1 MVVRLLAYHSC
12 LLGLCMLDWL
22 FSWIYYGQDGGG
34 PVTCVQRSLVDCVN
48 VVLLVAYASSLLAAC
63 ARGQWDGIRWGRRR
77 RKVAGA
83 AVSVCCVAVSATYAV
98 TGFRDAI
105 DAAASIVRGL
115 VWVAVAASLHVQP
128 TRPARTVALLW
139 WTLFSLLITAYNA
152 EVLVSGHQLDL
163 AEAVAWPV
171 NFLLSCSAPSIRFY
185 GRAMLTG
192 AVLKTVTACRSL

>member
-1 MVVRLLAYHSC
+1 MS
-12 LLGLCMLDWL
+12 LLGMADWSS
-22 FSWIYYGQDGGG
+22 SWICGEEGRGVAFAS
-34 PVTCVQRSLVDCVN
+34 PCVQRSLIDFVN
-48 VVLLVAYASSLLAAC
+48 VVLLVAYGSSLLAAC
-63 ARGQWDGIRWGRRR
+63 ARGQWEGWARRR
-77 RKVAGA
+77 WE
-83 AVSVCCVAVSATYAV
+83 AVVVSMCCVAVAATYAV
-98 TGFRDAI
+98 IGFRDAI
-105 DAAASIVRGL
+105 DAAATMASVVRGL
-115 VWVAVAASLHVQP
+115 VWVVVAASLHVQP